1 MKNPLW
7 TRNFSLLI
15 AATTFGCMGGIVGNF
30 ALSFLVFDETGST
43 FASALVIAIQLIPN
57 FLIPLLVAPWMD
69 RFPRKPFLVFG
80 DFINGFFYA
89 LMGIY
94 LLFFDFSY
102 VGYLGYSLLLATLGS
117 LDELAYNS
125 IFPKIIPSGMEQKG
139 YAVSSMLYPL
149 LRVIMLPLAAV
160 LMDTIGMPWL
170 FIGQGLFS
178 ICAALI
184 ETQFSLTEETRV
196 CEKTFS
202 FQVWKEDL
210 QRSSPLFKK
219 RNVDYR
225 LFTTIWQPQNGVAS
239 GYAPIL
245 VAFFRTAPGMSAA
258 LYSLFSIAEFLGRTI
273 GGVVQC
279 RIEIPKKKKFHVTF
293 AVYTFYECMDLILL
307 WLPYPLMLVN
317 RAFAGFLGTN
327 SATLRVAAVQSYI
340 PESMR
345 ARINAFENMILM
357 AVSSILSVIVGATA
371 EILDYRLCMS
381 FFAACSL
388 LICFCTIFRCRA
400 DVKKVY
406 ETDKNLSGAD

>member
-160 LMDTIGMPWL
+160 FMDTSGMPWL

-184 ETQFSLTEETRV
+184 ENTIQLTEETRV

-210 QRSSPLFKK
+210 K
-219 RNVDYR
+219 
-225 LFTTIWQPQNGVAS
+225 
-239 GYAPIL
+239 
-245 VAFFRTAPGMSAA
+245 
-258 LYSLFSIAEFLGRTI
+258 E
-273 GGVVQC
+273 
-279 RIEIPKKKKFHVTF
+279 
-293 AVYTFYECMDLILL
+293 
-307 WLPYPLMLVN
+307 
-317 RAFAGFLGTN
+317 
-327 SATLRVAAVQSYI
+327 
-340 PESMR
+340 
-345 ARINAFENMILM
+345 
-357 AVSSILSVIVGATA
+357 
-371 EILDYRLCMS
+371 
-381 FFAACSL
+381 
-388 LICFCTIFRCRA
+388 
-400 DVKKVY
+400 
-406 ETDKNLSGAD
+406 

>member
-15 AATTFGCMGGIVGNF
+15 AATTFGCIGGIVGNF

-80 DFINGFFYA
+80 DFINGIFYA
-89 LMGIY
+89 LMGVY

-184 ETQFSLTEETRV
+184 ENTIQLTEETRV
-196 CEKTFS
+196 CEKHFL
-202 FQVWKEDL
+202 FRYGKKI
-210 QRSSPLFKK
+210 FKK
-219 RNVDYR
+219 FSAILKRTWVTGYLLLYGSHKWGRFRICSHSGRIFPYRPRNVR
-225 LFTTIWQPQNGVAS
+225 RTLFFI
-239 GYAPIL
+239 
-245 VAFFRTAPGMSAA
+245 
-258 LYSLFSIAEFLGRTI
+258 
-273 GGVVQC
+273 
-279 RIEIPKKKKFHVTF
+279 FH
-293 AVYTFYECMDLILL
+293 C
-307 WLPYPLMLVN
+307 
-317 RAFAGFLGTN
+317 
-327 SATLRVAAVQSYI
+327 
-340 PESMR
+340 
-345 ARINAFENMILM
+345 
-357 AVSSILSVIVGATA
+357 
-371 EILDYRLCMS
+371 
-381 FFAACSL
+381 
-388 LICFCTIFRCRA
+388 
-400 DVKKVY
+400 
-406 ETDKNLSGAD
+406 

>member
-1 MKNPLW
+1 M
-7 TRNFSLLI
+7 
-15 AATTFGCMGGIVGNF
+15 GNF

-57 FLIPLLVAPWMD
+57 FFNPTVGCSLDGPLSQKTISLYLEISSMGNLLCSYGNLFA
-69 RFPRKPFLVFG
+69 VFRL
-80 DFINGFFYA
+80 FIRWLSWIFFASCY
-89 LMGIY
+89 
-94 LLFFDFSY
+94 
-102 VGYLGYSLLLATLGS
+102 TGS

-139 YAVSSMLYPL
+139 YAISSMLYPL

-184 ETQFSLTEETRV
+184 ENTIQLTEETRV

-210 QRSSPLFKK
+210 QEVLRYFKK
-219 RNVDYR
+219 ERGLQAIYYYMAA
-225 LFTTIWQPQNGVAS
+225 TNGVAS

-273 GGVVQC
+273 GGVVQY
-279 RIEIPKKKKFHVTF
+279 RIEIPKKKKFYVTF
-293 AVYTFYECMDLILL
+293 AVYTFLRMHGSYSALASISSYARKPCLCRFSEQTAPPYV
-307 WLPYPLMLVN
+307 LPPSSLTFRN
-317 RAFAGFLGTN
+317 PCA
-327 SATLRVAAVQSYI
+327 
-340 PESMR
+340 PESMHLK
-345 ARINAFENMILM
+345 I
-357 AVSSILSVIVGATA
+357 
-371 EILDYRLCMS
+371 
-381 FFAACSL
+381 
-388 LICFCTIFRCRA
+388 
-400 DVKKVY
+400 
-406 ETDKNLSGAD
+406 

>member
-80 DFINGFFYA
+80 DFINGIFYA

-139 YAVSSMLYPL
+139 YAISSMLYPL

-184 ETQFSLTEETRV
+184 ENTIQLTEETRV

-210 QRSSPLFKK
+210 QEVLRYFKK
-219 RNVDYR
+219 ERGLQAIYYYMAA
-225 LFTTIWQPQNGVAS
+225 PNGVAS

-273 GGVVQC
+273 GGVVQY
-279 RIEIPKKKKFHVTF
+279 RIEIPKKKKFYVTF

>member
-1 MKNPLW
+1 MKLEAPL
-7 TRNFSLLI
+7 S
-15 AATTFGCMGGIVGNF
+15 
-30 ALSFLVFDETGST
+30 
-43 FASALVIAIQLIPN
+43 SALVIAIQLIPN

-80 DFINGFFYA
+80 DFINGIFYA

-139 YAVSSMLYPL
+139 YAISSMLYPL

-184 ETQFSLTEETRV
+184 ENTIQLTEETRV

-210 QRSSPLFKK
+210 QEVLRYFKK
-219 RNVDYR
+219 KNVDYR
-225 LFTTIWQPQNGVAS
+225 LFTTIWQPQMGSLPDMLPFWSHFSV
-239 GYAPIL
+239 PPPECPPHL
-245 VAFFRTAPGMSAA
+245 FF
-258 LYSLFSIAEFLGRTI
+258 I
-273 GGVVQC
+273 
-279 RIEIPKKKKFHVTF
+279 FH
-293 AVYTFYECMDLILL
+293 C
-307 WLPYPLMLVN
+307 
-317 RAFAGFLGTN
+317 
-327 SATLRVAAVQSYI
+327 
-340 PESMR
+340 
-345 ARINAFENMILM
+345 
-357 AVSSILSVIVGATA
+357 
-371 EILDYRLCMS
+371 
-381 FFAACSL
+381 
-388 LICFCTIFRCRA
+388 
-400 DVKKVY
+400 
-406 ETDKNLSGAD
+406 